1 MVHNRVARATV
12 DSDRGARVPLW
23 PLSDPRHRAPFLSA
37 RIVREGQAPMTMTEL
52 WPGAPRVVGPADLG
66 AAAAFTALVTQGYLR
81 EIWNGRA
88 VASDV
93 PVTPAIRA
101 DALFGSLS
109 TAARR
114 CVIGR
119 ASAVWIHTGAH
130 RPRRADLLVPAGVR
144 IPAPEVG
151 HMAHETRLDPD
162 EWVTVGPLRV
172 TSICRTAA
180 DVARW
185 LPLSVAAALLA
196 TLADHPHFDGA
207 CAAAVLAREHG
218 HRGVRHALTVL
229 ESMGATAAQA
239 GSPAMRAPRDPVMR

>member
-1 MVHNRVARATV
+1 
-12 DSDRGARVPLW
+12 
-23 PLSDPRHRAPFLSA
+23 
-37 RIVREGQAPMTMTEL
+37 MTMTEL
-52 WPGAPRVVGPADLG
+52 WPGAPRVVGPADFG

-130 RPRRADLLVPAGVR
+130 RPRRADLLVPAG
-144 IPAPEVG
+144 I
-151 HMAHETRLDPD
+151 RLDPD